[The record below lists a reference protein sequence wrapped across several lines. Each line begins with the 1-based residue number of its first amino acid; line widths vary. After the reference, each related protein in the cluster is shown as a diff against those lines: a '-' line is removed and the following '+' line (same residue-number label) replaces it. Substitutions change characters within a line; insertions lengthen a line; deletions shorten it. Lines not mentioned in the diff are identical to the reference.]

1 MGASKDYLI
10 SNRTPGREPWA
21 NHEDDPID
29 DRSLLSYLV
38 IVAVDKA

>member
-10 SNRTPGREPWA
+10 SNRTPRREPWA

-29 DRSLLSYLV
+29 GTLLLSYFG
-38 IVAVDKA
+38 DNGGG